1 MIYPG
6 AVYPIDIGQ
15 PLSSSQ
21 AGHNHLGGLV
31 VGSEVTDLCS
41 KTNYFG
47 QIKDVLFDYAPIPRR
62 RNRTLGRVYAGESLT
77 YLYEDLEAAVTAFIN
92 SKTLETRPVNPPITI
107 KKGYF
112 VYGTPD
118 YDFSGFIGVDSPVL
132 TPGAAVTVP
141 KGSGGYSQYAGNA
154 PTTLSFKVKGI
165 SPWMGY
171 WSNQALFQFRPKSYG
186 VFLVNQAG
194 DLLGL
199 QVTFTNSMKA
209 YNMGLATDGGD
220 PEIIEAYTFMPIPVL
235 SVQKGSQGL
244 GGFEEPDYT
253 EYTVVLPPNWD
264 SPYSKGLGVSL
275 NSSEG
280 LKSYRVLQSALCL
293 VPRTF
298 IDTVIQ

>member
-15 PLSSSQ
+15 PLRSSQ
-21 AGHNHLGGLV
+21 AGHNHLEGLV

-47 QIKDVLFDYAPIPRR
+47 QIKDIMFDYAPIPKRR
-62 RNRTLGRVYAGESLT
+62 ARTLGSVYAGESVT
-77 YLYEDLEAAVTAFIN
+77 YLYEDMEAAVTAFIN
-92 SKTLETRPVNPPITI
+92 SKTLETRPVDPPLTI

-118 YDFSGFIGVDSPVL
+118 YDFAGFIGVDSPVL
-132 TPGAAVTVP
+132 TPGAPITVP
-141 KGSGGYSQYAGNA
+141 KGSGGYTQYAGNA
-154 PTTLSFKVKGI
+154 PATLSFKTKGLN
-165 SPWMGY
+165 SWMSY

-194 DLLGL
+194 DMLGL
-199 QVTFTNSMKA
+199 QVAFTNSYNA
-209 YNMGLATDGGD
+209 YDMELGINQHD
-220 PEIIEAYTFMPIPVL
+220 EVEAYAFMPIPVL

-253 EYTVVLPPNWD
+253 EYSIILPPNWD
-264 SPYSKGLGVSL
+264 SPYSKGQGVTL
-275 NSSEG
+275 NTKYGEVETE
-280 LKSYRVLQSALCL
+280 RVLQSSLCL
-293 VPRTF
+293 VPRSF
-298 IDTVIQ
+298 IDSVIQ